1 MLGVVKVWSKLYVL
15 TENKYVKITL
25 SCKSMAQT
33 YKSTHTENEFDDLQ
47 FTFSQLYSLL
57 TDTVIVWWEDNETEA
72 CNCDGV
78 GLVKGS
84 HPDESLKYYHW
95 IYFGDCCLPI
105 EIMDYGTCHPKLYTE
120 HGTLFPYHFS
130 VIRFSLVSLV
140 ACHTHTYTLKWSTEH
155 GEHLYSSLQSTEST
169 R

>member
-57 TDTVIVWWEDNETEA
+57 TDTVIV
-72 CNCDGV
+72 
-78 GLVKGS
+78 
-84 HPDESLKYYHW
+84 
-95 IYFGDCCLPI
+95 
-105 EIMDYGTCHPKLYTE
+105 
-120 HGTLFPYHFS
+120 
-130 VIRFSLVSLV
+130 
-140 ACHTHTYTLKWSTEH
+140 
-155 GEHLYSSLQSTEST
+155 
-169 R
+169 